1 MPVVRARCPPAELP
15 VTTMREAS
23 MLYWSALRMTQRS
36 AHRQSST
43 AAGASSDT
51 WASRYCTLTTAQP
64 FSSHGS
70 SRRTLASFDPARQP
84 PPWMYISTGVG
95 PSAPRGR

>member
-1 MPVVRARCPPAELP
+1 M
-15 VTTMREAS
+15 TTMRDAS
-23 MLYWSALRMTQRS
+23 MLYCSALRMTQRS

-43 AAGASSDT
+43 AAGASDT

-70 SRRTLASFDPARQP
+70 RRSTLPSFEPARQP